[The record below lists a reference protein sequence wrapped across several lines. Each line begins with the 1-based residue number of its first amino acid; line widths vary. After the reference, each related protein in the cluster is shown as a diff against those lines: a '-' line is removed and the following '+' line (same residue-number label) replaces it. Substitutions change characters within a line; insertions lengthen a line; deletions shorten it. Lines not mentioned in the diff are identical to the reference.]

1 MDQFKKYLRDHRS
14 ELDVEVPPPAPAWS
28 SRADKHSRTGS
39 VTKWLVAA
47 SVLAIASSVFY
58 WMPSRTDKNNTTNSG
73 LVKNESVP
81 APTNQDSS
89 RNETANI
96 NNQPVGSGSPQEA
109 TEKNKSR
116 KIVVAKT
123 SASSTKRK
131 RKSESSPLQ
140 SLESNYA
147 GIINYQLKRVERTPI
162 YAESADY
169 FHVFKKQW
177 YDLEKDEEKI
187 RADIQMVG
195 LNDIV
200 VDQFI
205 RLYQNKID
213 LLKQLQSQ
221 IDKMNLR
228 ARNHPGFHD
237 QTPTYLKM

>member
-1 MDQFKKYLRDHRS
+1 MDQFRKYLRDHRS

-28 SRADKHSRTGS
+28 AKTGKHAVTGS
-39 VTKWLVAA
+39 ITKWLVAA
-47 SVLAIASSVFY
+47 SVLVIASSIFY
-58 WMPSRTDKNNTTNSG
+58 WMPNKAKKNNTTSTS
-73 LVKNESVP
+73 LIKNDSVP
-81 APTNQDSS
+81 GPTNQNSS
-89 RNETANI
+89 TSETVRI
-96 NNQPVGSGSPQEA
+96 DNQPVDSGSRQQA
-109 TEKNKSR
+109 TKKTESP
-116 KIVVAKT
+116 KIVVAKR
-123 SASSTKRK
+123 SASSSKGKTQ
-131 RKSESSPLQ
+131 SQSSPLE

-187 RADIQMVG
+187 KADIQMFG

-205 RLYQNKID
+205 RLYQNKIE

-237 QTPTYLKM
+237 QAPTYLKM